1 MPDPGSPG
9 EATARLSVEQPVTM
23 PTSDDHLQARGLLH
37 SFDVVATPAGED
49 TAADGA
55 LPILHAS
62 PLGAS
67 EQAVDIHKIA
77 GRVSEHS
84 ERASICTDS
93 DTVLLLGKTGTGKS
107 TTMNW
112 LMGREIVKTLEGPV
126 DADDAGEYDTMD
138 EYYETILTVA
148 SDELAGC
155 AIGHSMDSTTEYL
168 QAYPEEATKL
178 AMCDTPGF
186 GETRGTDIEISNSI
200 AIMKLLGVCKS
211 ARIAVII
218 LSPSSPCAAPPSAS
232 SQ

>member
-67 EQAVDIHKIA
+67 EQAVDIHNIA

-93 DTVLLLGKTGTGKS
+93 DTVLLLGKTGAGKS

-211 ARIAVII
+211 ARIAVI
-218 LSPSSPCAAPPSAS
+218 LSPSPCAALPSAS
-232 SQ
+232 S